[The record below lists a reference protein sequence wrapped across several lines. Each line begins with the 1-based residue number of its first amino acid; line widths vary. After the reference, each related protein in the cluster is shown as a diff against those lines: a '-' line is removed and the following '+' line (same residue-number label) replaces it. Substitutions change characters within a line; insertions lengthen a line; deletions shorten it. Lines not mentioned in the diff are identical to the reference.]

1 MFVLVAMFVSM
12 CLSLYACVD
21 VFVRYVCVCVCPCS
35 YVCVDVFVLVAMFV
49 SMCLSL

>member
-12 CLSLYACVD
+12 CVCHYSYVCVD
-21 VFVRYVCVCVCPCS
+21 VLCPCS

-49 SMCLSL
+49 SMCVSL

>member
-1 MFVLVAMFVSM
+1 MFVLVAGFMSM
-12 CLSLYACVD
+12 CVCPC
-21 VFVRYVCVCVCPCS
+21 RYVRVDVCVCPCG